1 MNITLLN
8 RRMKRTV
15 TLLMMIVL
23 TAFGFA
29 SLGSSQQ
36 AWADTLT
43 PEASSYNV
51 DKTSEEIKLNAKEA
65 GNQVEKTAAKTQ
77 NALEEATESIK
88 EKLNLDEPI
97 PADTKK
103 FFKQIQGKEP
113 IVNERIP
120 QLNQ

>member
-1 MNITLLN
+1 
-8 RRMKRTV
+8 MKRTV